1 VAGAVQRALKQ
12 SAPLASAELEVLLG
26 LRIAAGRILEPWAR
40 FLKETAGLTPNQ
52 YNVLRIL
59 RGSHPAPLTCGE
71 IAERMMDRD
80 PDVTRLADR
89 LEKQG
94 LVNRIRNARDRRIV
108 EVTISPAGL
117 ALVQQIDPHVRRLP
131 GALLGH
137 LGQDRLES
145 LRDLLDAVITDLG
158 TFP

>member
-1 VAGAVQRALKQ
+1 MAGAVQRALKQ
-12 SAPLASAELEVLLG
+12 SAPLASPELEVLLG
-26 LRIAAGRILEPWAR
+26 LRIAAARILEPWAR
-40 FLKETAGLTPNQ
+40 FLRETTGLTPNQ

-59 RGSHPAPLTCGE
+59 RGSHPTPLASGD

-80 PDVTRLADR
+80 PDVTRLVDR

-94 LVNRIRNARDRRIV
+94 YVSRVRNSRDRRVV
-108 EVTISPAGL
+108 EVAISPSGL

-145 LRDLLDAVITDLG
+145 LRDLLDALLTDLG

>member
-1 VAGAVQRALKQ
+1 VPGAVQRALKQ
-12 SAPLASAELEVLLG
+12 SAPLASPELEVLLA
-26 LRIAAGRILEPWAR
+26 LRIAAARVVEPWAR
-40 FLKETAGLTPNQ
+40 FLKETSKLTPNQ

-59 RGSHPAPLTCGE
+59 RGSHPSPLTCGD
-71 IAERMMDRD
+71 IVERMIDRD
-80 PDVTRLADR
+80 PDVTRLVDR

-94 LVNRIRNARDRRIV
+94 LVQRLRNARDRRIV
-108 EVTISPAGL
+108 EVTISAKGL
-117 ALVQQIDPHVRRLP
+117 ALVQQLDPHVRRLP

-145 LRDLLDAVITDLG
+145 LRDLMDALITELG